1 MKLSN
6 YINVRIFIVSFA
18 IGIFAVYLCSNAEK
32 RKIMVFPT
40 PDNIDE
46 ILYKDDADT
55 CFKFKQTQVN
65 CPTDPKEIT
74 KSFAQ

>member
-1 MKLSN
+1 MNLSSFL
-6 YINVRIFIVSFA
+6 NVRIFIISFA
-18 IGIFAVYLCSNAEK
+18 IGIFAVYLNSNAEK

-46 ILYKDDADT
+46 ILYKDQAGT

-65 CPTDPKEIT
+65 CPINQKDIAKVI
-74 KSFAQ
+74 AQ